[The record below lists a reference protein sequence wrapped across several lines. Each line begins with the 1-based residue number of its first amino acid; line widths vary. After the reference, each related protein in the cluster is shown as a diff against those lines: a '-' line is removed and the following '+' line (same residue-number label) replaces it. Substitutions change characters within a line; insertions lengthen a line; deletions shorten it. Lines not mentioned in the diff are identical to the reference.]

1 MKLSFSTLSFSALIA
16 AALAAALHI
25 SAAFAQPVE
34 VQEADLDK
42 WIAKNNAYVKLLNE
56 TLRASDS
63 WNRYLSWVNV
73 ERGPTGKERIIYGLY
88 SVSASSAREAI
99 AGARKAADS
108 EPASP
113 ALDAAAN
120 ELAAAFETVFPIMNE
135 AHDYYDRK
143 DYMSDN
149 AAGAKRLHGQLV
161 PAGRAFIA
169 ARAKMDKLQEEVK
182 DRLDTLELA
191 RIEKKDGKQYR
202 WHMKRTMIL
211 ARKAVDLMPQNPRQ
225 PGDMKEFD
233 TAIAK
238 LADAAREFDTYV
250 RDSGKSNSFDSYP
263 REIVGRLRELK
274 DKVAKGR
281 ADPTFYSMDYN
292 GVVSSYNMM
301 IQMARMPMFG
311 R

>member
-1 MKLSFSTLSFSALIA
+1 MKLAFSALAA
-16 AALAAALHI
+16 AALAAILHI
-25 SAAFAQPVE
+25 STAFAQGYQ

-56 TLRASDS
+56 SLRASDS
-63 WNRYLSWVNV
+63 WSRYLSWVNV

-88 SVSASSAREAI
+88 SVSASSARESI
-99 AGARKAADS
+99 AAARKAADT
-108 EPASP
+108 EPAAP
-113 ALDAAAN
+113 ALDAAAK

-143 DYMSDN
+143 DYMSDG
-149 AAGAKRLHGQLV
+149 ASGAKRLHGQLV

-169 ARAKMDKLQEEVK
+169 ARDKMERQQEELK

-191 RIEKKDGKQYR
+191 RIEKNDGKQYR

-211 ARKAVDLMPQNPRQ
+211 AKKAVDLMPKNPRQ
-225 PGDMKEFD
+225 PGDMKDFD
-233 TAIAK
+233 AAISK
-238 LADAAREFDTYV
+238 LADAAREFDAYV
-250 RDSGKSNSFDSYP
+250 RDTGKSGSFDSYP
-263 REIVGRLRELK
+263 RDIVGRLREIK
-274 DKVAKGR
+274 DKIAKKQ

-292 GVVSSYNMM
+292 GVISSYNMM
-301 IQMARMPMFG
+301 LNMARMPMMP